1 MEEAKHEVEALLMYF
16 PAHELEVAVLYC
28 SEPHCSSQQVVVLR
42 LADWLVVAELVVELM
57 MVGENVVMVY
67 GKAAGMA
74 TGWQAVLALCT
85 EWGILID
92 GVVMVATRML

>member
-1 MEEAKHEVEALLMYF
+1 M
-16 PAHELEVAVLYC
+16 
-28 SEPHCSSQQVVVLR
+28 
-42 LADWLVVAELVVELM
+42 AELVVELM
-57 MVGENVVMVY
+57 VVGENVVMVY